1 MLSGSVQTGYSGSG
15 SDRGSM
21 QAGNYCGK
29 TVVEADLD
37 AARFSGASEA
47 ELFEMEESVC
57 PSFGACPSMGTANT
71 MQMLGEVLNLVMPG
85 TSTIPASD
93 NARLRAART
102 AGNTWYSLPGPER
115 HQKI

>member
-1 MLSGSVQTGYSGSG
+1 
-15 SDRGSM
+15 M

-71 MQMLGEVLNLVMPG
+71 MQMLRRGTEPG
-85 TSTIPASD
+85 
-93 NARLRAART
+93 NAGYINDSGIR
-102 AGNTWYSLPGPER
+102 
-115 HQKI
+115 